1 MSLKLP
7 VNKKTIAATLI
18 LAFLFLVVAGVLV
31 VKVSKANPWIIFK
44 PATPIPGTI
53 PPIITLF
60 SPQNNTAYASN
71 NVYLSFNV
79 TKPQP
84 PIPLEAGI
92 SFVKYTLDDN
102 ITGLYFCD
110 HYSSGSPPGIP
121 EFSYSHNLTIP
132 DGKHTLVVYAAGVV
146 LPGDMTIFWV
156 DSNVTVLFSVGPPQS
171 EPESLPSPS
180 PSPSSSFPSNS
191 SPSLSPSTQETENEL
206 EPQPFTTTLVVASV
220 ASVAVVSAGLLV
232 YFKKRNHKG

>member
-31 VKVSKANPWIIFK
+31 GKVSKANPWIIFK

-60 SPQNNTAYASN
+60 SPQNNTAYAPN

-84 PIPLEAGI
+84 PMPLDAGI

-132 DGKHTLVVYAAGVV
+132 DGKHSLVVYAAGVV
-146 LPGDMTIFWV
+146 LPGDMTIFWM
-156 DSNVTVLFSVGPPQS
+156 DSNSTVFFSVGPPQS
-171 EPESLPSPS
+171 EPSPS
-180 PSPSSSFPSNS
+180 PSPSSSPSS
-191 SPSLSPSTQETENEL
+191 SPSLSPSPQETENQL
-206 EPQPFTTTLVVASV
+206 EPQPFLTTLVVASV
-220 ASVAVVSAGLLV
+220 ASVALVGVGLVV
-232 YFKKRNHKG
+232 YFGKVRKGKVE

>member
-7 VNKKTIAATLI
+7 VNKKTMPATLI

-31 VKVSKANPWIIFK
+31 VKVSKANPWFIFK

-60 SPQNNTAYASN
+60 SPQNNMAYASN

-146 LPGDMTIFWV
+146 LPGDMTIFGM
-156 DSNVTVLFSVGPPQS
+156 DNNVTVFFSVGPPQS
-171 EPESLPSPS
+171 EPSPS
-180 PSPSSSFPSNS
+180 PSPSSFFPSNS
-191 SPSLSPSTQETENEL
+191 SPSLSLSPQETKNQL
-206 EPQPFTTTLVVASV
+206 EPQPFMTTLVVASV

>member
-1 MSLKLP
+1 MY
-7 VNKKTIAATLI
+7 
-18 LAFLFLVVAGVLV
+18 
-31 VKVSKANPWIIFK
+31 
-44 PATPIPGTI
+44 
-53 PPIITLF
+53 

-79 TKPQP
+79 SKPQP
-84 PIPLEAGI
+84 PIPLDVGV
-92 SFVKYTLDDN
+92 SYVRYTLDDN

-132 DGKHTLVVYAAGVV
+132 DGKHTLLVEAGGVV
-146 LPGDMTIFWV
+146 LPGDMTIFGMV
-156 DSNVTVLFSVGPPQS
+156 SNSTVFFSVGPPQS
-171 EPESLPSPS
+171 EPEPLPSSLPSPS
-180 PSPSSSFPSNS
+180 PSPFSSLSSNS
-191 SPSLSPSTQETENEL
+191 SLSPSPQETENQS
-206 EPQPFTTTLVVASV
+206 EPQTLPVALVVSSV

>member
-1 MSLKLP
+1 

-18 LAFLFLVVAGVLV
+18 LAFLFSVVAGVLV

-44 PATPIPGTI
+44 PATPIPSTI

-79 TKPQP
+79 SKPQP
-84 PIPLEAGI
+84 PMPLEAGI

-156 DSNVTVLFSVGPPQS
+156 DSNVTVLFSVGLPQS
-171 EPESLPSPS
+171 EPSPS

-191 SPSLSPSTQETENEL
+191 SPSLSPSPQETKNQL
-206 EPQPFTTTLVVASV
+206 EPQPFPTTLVVASV
-220 ASVAVVSAGLLV
+220 ASVALVGVCLVV
-232 YFKKRNHKG
+232 YFGKVRKGKVE